1 MKCGILT
8 AFVNAD
14 KTSNLLY
21 LKLKYINNKTINR
34 IEMINQT
41 VNNSFNIIT
50 SNKHTTVE
58 IHIHIL
64 ACKTYVLTYRQW
76 GEKNL

>member
-1 MKCGILT
+1 MTNSNFTLDKCGILT

-41 VNNSFNIIT
+41 INNIFNIIT
-50 SNKHTTVE
+50 SKKHTTVE

-64 ACKTYVLTYRQW
+64 ACKT
-76 GEKNL
+76 